1 MKVLMTADTVGGV
14 WTYAMELARAASDIE
29 FVIAA
34 MGRMPSDA
42 QRATAAALPNV
53 TLAASDW
60 KLEWMDD
67 PWADLLRAGTWLL
80 DLETDHAPD
89 FIHLNGYVHGVLP
102 FTRPALIVA
111 HSCVL
116 SWWSSVKDESLP
128 RSWNRYHD
136 AVERGLSSVD
146 LLVAPSAWMLGAL
159 HEHYRFPT
167 PSKLIHNGRSPIT
180 SAPQRHERRSIF
192 AADRLWDEAKNLT
205 AVVEAAPQ
213 LDWPVRIAGDGGAS
227 AENVAHLGIL
237 DEDAMADA
245 YADAGIYLFPA
256 LYEPFGLS
264 VLEAALSGCAL
275 VLGDIP
281 SLREIW
287 GDAATYVPP
296 RDVAAIVNTVNTLI
310 ADEHR
315 RRSLSAASIGRARQF
330 TAGRMAAQY
339 RQVYET
345 LLSRRTFATPTA
357 PAAAEVRA

>member
-1 MKVLMTADTVGGV
+1 V
-14 WTYAMELARAASDIE
+14 
-29 FVIAA
+29 
-34 MGRMPSDA
+34 
-42 QRATAAALPNV
+42 
-53 TLAASDW
+53 
-60 KLEWMDD
+60 
-67 PWADLLRAGTWLL
+67 
-80 DLETDHAPD
+80 
-89 FIHLNGYVHGVLP
+89 
-102 FTRPALIVA
+102 
-111 HSCVL
+111 
-116 SWWSSVKDESLP
+116 
-128 RSWNRYHD
+128 
-136 AVERGLSSVD
+136 
-146 LLVAPSAWMLGAL
+146 
-159 HEHYRFPT
+159 
-167 PSKLIHNGRSPIT
+167 
-180 SAPQRHERRSIF
+180 
-192 AADRLWDEAKNLT
+192 DEAKNLT
-205 AVVEAAPQ
+205 MVVEVAPQ

-237 DEDAMADA
+237 DEEAMADA

-345 LLSRRTFATPTA
+345 LLSRRTFVTPTA